1 MTTKE
6 KDVLENLVLDLKK
19 ENQEIKQAL
28 SMLSKELIEK
38 EQQEKLPFNL
48 EKNIQ
53 TNINSAINESITKTL
68 LDDYNSPLKKLVAV
82 SITKYEKDIL
92 DKIESS
98 LTSALNDGSFNTFLQ
113 KAVKNKISRELVG
126 AVESNLG
133 KSVNALKQDAVFRS
147 KLVICINDLVSNY
160 IKVD

>member
-6 KDVLENLVLDLKK
+6 KDVLENLVSDLKK

-28 SMLSKELIEK
+28 HLLSKELINK
-38 EQQEKLPFNL
+38 EQQEKLPFSL

-68 LDDYNSPLKKLVAV
+68 LDDYNSPLKKLVAL

-92 DKIESS
+92 DKIENS

-113 KAVKNKISRELVG
+113 EAVKNKISRELVG

-133 KSVNALKQDAVFRS
+133 KSVNSLKQDAVFRS
-147 KLVICINDLVSNY
+147 KLVICINDLVANY
-160 IKVD
+160 IK